1 MLTLPPS
8 IRIYVASR
16 PVDMRRGHDGLLA
29 IVRSDW
35 KQDPFSGHL
44 FVFLGRRRDRVK
56 VLLWQRG
63 GFVLYYKRLE
73 RGRFRMPQV
82 SSDGAYAVLDA
93 TELSMLLDGIDIGR
107 VARPRLWEPPVA
119 TRST

>member
-44 FVFLGRRRDRVK
+44 FVFLGRRKDRVK

-73 RGRFRMPQV
+73 RGRFRMPKV

-93 TELSMLLDGIDIGR
+93 TALSMLLDGIDIGR
-107 VARPRLWEPPVA
+107 VTRPRLWEPPAA
-119 TRST
+119 TRTT